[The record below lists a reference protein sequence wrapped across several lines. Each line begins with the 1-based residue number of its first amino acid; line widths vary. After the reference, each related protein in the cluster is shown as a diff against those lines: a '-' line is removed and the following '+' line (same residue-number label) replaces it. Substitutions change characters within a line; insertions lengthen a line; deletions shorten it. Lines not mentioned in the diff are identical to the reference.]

1 MFWLVVAGGVD
12 GVFSE
17 DLTCAEAE
25 DDGVVVVDQDD
36 DGVFGV
42 WPSDA

>member
-17 DLTCAEAE
+17 DLTGAQTE
-25 DDGVVVVDQDD
+25 DDGVVVVDQHDD
-36 DGVFGV
+36 VGSGVGA
-42 WPSDA
+42 SDA